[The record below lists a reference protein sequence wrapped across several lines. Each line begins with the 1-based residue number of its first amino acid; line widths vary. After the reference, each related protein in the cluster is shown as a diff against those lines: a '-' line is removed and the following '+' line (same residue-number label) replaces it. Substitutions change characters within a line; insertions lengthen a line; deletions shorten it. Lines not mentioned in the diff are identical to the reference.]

1 MEADVASAEKRGMN
15 TGLHVRHP
23 FTGASIP
30 IFVAN
35 YVLMTYGE
43 GAVMGVPAHDERDF
57 EFSRRH
63 GIAVRTVVRSA
74 SAAYERVGESW
85 QSAYG
90 EYGVLVDSGP
100 FSGMTSSEAIEAI
113 AAALTR
119 EGRGGKRVQ
128 WRLRDWGISRQRY
141 WGCPIPLIH
150 CERCGEVAVPDDQLP
165 VVLPETLVP
174 DGSGNPLVRCAA
186 FVECRCPKCGGA
198 ARRETDTMDTFVDSS
213 WYFLRFASAG
223 AAGSMVDERV
233 EYWLPVDQYI
243 GGIEHAI
250 LHLLY
255 SRFWTRAM
263 RDLDLVKL
271 SEPFANL
278 FTQGMVLN
286 HIYSRT
292 LPDGRRQYVNPA
304 DVEPQYDE
312 NHQRVGGVSLIDQ
325 QPVEY
330 QGMGTMSKS
339 KNNGVDPQALVE
351 KYGADTARLFA
362 MFAAPPEQSLEWSD
376 EGVIGQTRFLHR
388 LWKAVHD
395 HVSSG
400 SVEPLTPEALANS
413 LSEPARDLRR
423 VAHQT
428 LAKVTADIGR
438 RRTFNTAI
446 AAVRE
451 LFNAI
456 GDYAEVDAIGRAV
469 RQEALEIAVLTL
481 SPIAPHICHAL
492 WHELG
497 HQRALIDVPWPSPDP
512 RALEQ
517 LLVEVIVQVNG
528 KLRGRL
534 QLPPGAS
541 SEIAIAAALAD
552 PAVQRFVQGKAVRK
566 SIHVPDKLVNLVV

>member
-1 MEADVASAEKRGMN
+1 
-15 TGLHVRHP
+15 
-23 FTGASIP
+23 
-30 IFVAN
+30 
-35 YVLMTYGE
+35 
-43 GAVMGVPAHDERDF
+43 
-57 EFSRRH
+57 
-63 GIAVRTVVRSA
+63 
-74 SAAYERVGESW
+74 VGESW

-100 FSGMTSSEAIEAI
+100 FSELSSIEAIEAI
-113 AAALTR
+113 AAALAR

-174 DGSGNPLVRCAA
+174 DGSGNPLARCAP
-186 FVECRCPKCGGA
+186 FVECRCPKCDGA

-223 AAGSMVDERV
+223 APDSIVDQRV
-233 EYWLPVDQYI
+233 DYWLPVDQYI

-263 RDLDLVKL
+263 RDLGLVKL

-292 LPDGRRQYVNPA
+292 LPDGRRQYINPA
-304 DVEPQYDE
+304 DVEPQYDQ
-312 NHQRVGGVSLIDQ
+312 NHQRIGGVSLIDR

-330 QGMGTMSKS
+330 QGLGTMSKS

-351 KYGADTARLFA
+351 QYGADTARLFA

-395 HVSSG
+395 HVSPG
-400 SVEPLTPEALANS
+400 LVEPLAPEAIANS
-413 LSEPARDLRR
+413 LSEAARDLRR

-497 HQRALIDVPWPSPDP
+497 HERALIDEPWPSPDP
-512 RALEQ
+512 QALEQ
-517 LLVEVIVQVNG
+517 LLVQVIVQVNG

-541 SEIAIAAALAD
+541 SELAIAAALAD
-552 PAVQRFVQGKAVRK
+552 PAVQRFVAGKAVRK
-566 SIHVPDKLVNLVV
+566 SIHVADKLVNLVI